1 MAYSAPASWRLHT
14 VRGHRK
20 YLNPAERVCFLAA
33 VDQAPPELRAFCLV
47 LAWTGCRLSEA
58 LDLSPADL
66 DAAAGSVAIRSLKK
80 RGRAA
85 VREVPVPDGVI
96 AALRALPTRQGRFWP
111 WGRTTAWKRAK
122 AVMQTAEISG
132 LHASP
137 KGLRHG
143 FGVHAVRSG
152 VPLNLL
158 QRWLGH
164 ADIATTA
171 IYADVMGAEE
181 REIAARMW

>member
-1 MAYSAPASWRLHT
+1 MA
-14 VRGHRK
+14 V
-20 YLNPAERVCFLAA
+20 
-33 VDQAPPELRAFCLV
+33 
-47 LAWTGCRLSEA
+47 
-58 LDLSPADL
+58 
-66 DAAAGSVAIRSLKK
+66 
-80 RGRAA
+80 
-85 VREVPVPDGVI
+85 
-96 AALRALPTRQGRFWP
+96 
-111 WGRTTAWKRAK
+111 
-122 AVMQTAEISG
+122 AEISG

-143 FGVHAVRSG
+143 FGVQAVRSG